1 MDKVHLEAP
10 ADDAENIDDDDEGDL
25 LDLKEQTTKGAHLN
39 SELDGQLQSMTG
51 TMRNIP
57 ADDEDAIILEEG
69 VNDNATDYKAKQDN
83 RSEVNDDLGILGEA
97 DEIIQPVLKKDG
109 IS

>member
-1 MDKVHLEAP
+1 
-10 ADDAENIDDDDEGDL
+10 
-25 LDLKEQTTKGAHLN
+25 
-39 SELDGQLQSMTG
+39 MTG